1 MQAKARVRETA
12 PFLAERSVQAPQT
25 RIEEALTAHA
35 EGAAASPALQLQNM
49 LIESFSPIEASV
61 RKADK
66 YDVRIRIACILGIS
80 AAGWGIIALAIKGL
94 LATIAT
100 F

>member
-1 MQAKARVRETA
+1 MSANTIRKSPTHVRTGHLARAQTTEELLQ
-12 PFLAERSVQAPQT
+12 PRSESAT
-25 RIEEALTAHA
+25 
-35 EGAAASPALQLQNM
+35 SPALQLQNM

-66 YDVRIRIACILGIS
+66 YDVRIRIACIVGIS

-94 LATIAT
+94 LAAIAA